1 MAKGLVGTANDQT
14 ITTAAAFI
22 PQMWS
27 DEVIATYQKNLVI
40 ANLVTRI
47 NHKGKKGDTINIPVP
62 TRGSATLKGENSL
75 VKIQGDTHGN
85 KAVLI
90 DTHYEYSVLIEDM
103 AEVQAL
109 SSLRRFYT
117 EDAGYALSTQVDTSL
132 FNRAAHLQG
141 GNGVVG
147 DGATAWNKAKVFN
160 ANGVLTD
167 WLRAG
172 AGNGITLTAGGDNAI
187 RGMIEN
193 LDLADVPQDGRA
205 FILTP
210 RQYTDLLG
218 LPRFTEQA
226 FIGDG
231 NAIKTGKVGMIYGI
245 EVYVTNNM
253 GTTICAT
260 NSVVHDIGLLIHKDA
275 LCLAEQVGV
284 RSQSQYMQ
292 QYLGDLYT
300 ADTIYGCQAL
310 RDTAGFA
317 FVTARA

>member
-14 ITTAAAFI
+14 ITTAASFI

-47 NHKGKKGDTINIPVP
+47 NHKGKKGDTINIPKPV
-62 TRGSATLKGENSL
+62 RGSATIKAKNA
-75 VKIQGDTHGN
+75 VVTIQGDTHGTV
-85 KAVLI
+85 AVSI

-117 EDAGYALSTQVDTSL
+117 EDAGYALSTEVDTSL
-132 FNRAAHLQG
+132 FNKAALLQG
-141 GNGVVG
+141 GNGNVG
-147 DGATAWNKAKVFN
+147 ASGWNKAKVFN
-160 ANGVLTD
+160 NAGVLVD
-167 WLRAG
+167 WNR
-172 AGNGITLTAGGDNAI
+172 AGNGNAITLTVGGDNAI

-205 FILTP
+205 FVMTP

-218 LPRFTEQA
+218 LARFTEQA

-253 GTTICAT
+253 GTTQCAT
-260 NSVVHDIGLLIHKDA
+260 NNVVHDIGLLIHKDA

-310 RDTAGFA
+310 REASGFA
-317 FVTARA
+317 FVTDR

>member
-14 ITTAAAFI
+14 ITTAASFI

-47 NHKGKKGDTINIPVP
+47 NHKGKKGDAINIPVP
-62 TRGSATLKGENSL
+62 VRGSATIKAENAK
-75 VKIQGDTHGN
+75 VTIQGDTHGT
-85 KAVLI
+85 KQVSI

-132 FNRAAHLQG
+132 FNEAANLQG

-160 ANGVLTD
+160 ASGVLTD
-167 WLRAG
+167 WLRAST
-172 AGNGITLTAGGDNAI
+172 GNAITMAAGGDNAI
-187 RGMIEN
+187 RGMLEN

-218 LPRFTEQA
+218 ISRFTEQQ

-231 NAIKTGKVGMIYGI
+231 NAIKTGKVGMIYGV

-253 GTTICAT
+253 GTTIAAT

-284 RSQSQYMQ
+284 RSQTQYMQ

-300 ADTIYGCQAL
+300 ADTIYGTAEL

-317 FVTARA
+317 FVTTR

>member
-14 ITTAAAFI
+14 ITTAASFI

-47 NHKGKKGDTINIPVP
+47 NHKGKKGDAINIPVP
-62 TRGSATLKGENSL
+62 VRGSATIKAENAK
-75 VKIQGDTHGN
+75 VTIQGDTHGT
-85 KAVLI
+85 KQVSI

-117 EDAGYALSTQVDTSL
+117 EDAGYALSTQVDVSL
-132 FNRAAHLQG
+132 FNEAANLQG

-160 ANGVLTD
+160 ASGVLTD
-167 WLRAG
+167 WLRAST
-172 AGNGITLTAGGDNAI
+172 GNAITMAAGGDNAI
-187 RGMIEN
+187 RGMLEN

-218 LPRFTEQA
+218 ISRFTEQQ

-231 NAIKTGKVGMIYGI
+231 NAIKTGKVGMIYGV

-253 GTTICAT
+253 GTTQAAT
-260 NSVVHDIGLLIHKDA
+260 AAVVHDIGLLIHKDA

-284 RSQSQYMQ
+284 RSQTQYMQ

-300 ADTIYGCQAL
+300 ADTIYGVMNL

-317 FVTARA
+317 FVTAR

>member
-1 MAKGLVGTANDQT
+1 MATGVIGTNDQT
-14 ITTAAAFI
+14 VTTAASFI

-47 NHKGKKGDTINIPVP
+47 NHKGKKGDAINIPVP
-62 TRGSATLKGENSL
+62 ERGSATLKGENSQ
-75 VKIQGDTHGN
+75 VKIQGDTHGT
-85 KAVLI
+85 KQVSI

-132 FNRAAHLQG
+132 FNRAAYLQS
-141 GNGVVG
+141 GNGNVG
-147 DGATAWNKAKVFN
+147 ASGWNKAKVFS
-160 ANGVLTD
+160 APGVLTD
-167 WLRAG
+167 WVRTG
-172 AGNGITLTAGGDNAI
+172 TGNAITMAAGGDNAI
-187 RGMIEN
+187 RGMLEN

-218 LPRFTEQA
+218 ISRFTEQQ

-231 NAIKTGKVGMIYGI
+231 NAIKTGKVGMIYGV

-253 GTTICAT
+253 GTTQAAT
-260 NSVVHDIGLLIHKDA
+260 AAVVHDIGLLIHKDA

-284 RSQSQYMQ
+284 RSQTQYMQ

-300 ADTIYGCQAL
+300 ADTIYGVMNL

-317 FVTARA
+317 FVTAR

>member
-14 ITTAAAFI
+14 ITTAASFI

-47 NHKGKKGDTINIPVP
+47 NHKGKKGDAINIPVP
-62 TRGSATLKGENSL
+62 ERGSATLKGENSQ
-75 VKIQGDTHGN
+75 VKIQGDTHGT
-85 KAVLI
+85 KQVSI
-90 DTHYEYSVLIEDM
+90 DKHYEYSVLIEDM

-117 EDAGYALSTQVDTSL
+117 EDAGYALSTQVDVSL
-132 FNRAAHLQG
+132 FNEAANLQG

-160 ANGVLTD
+160 ASGVLTD
-167 WLRAG
+167 WLRAST
-172 AGNGITLTAGGDNAI
+172 GNAITMAAGGDNAI
-187 RGMIEN
+187 RGMLEN

-218 LPRFTEQA
+218 ISRFTEQQ

-231 NAIKTGKVGMIYGI
+231 NAIKTGKVGMIYGV

-253 GTTICAT
+253 GTTTAAT
-260 NSVVHDIGLLIHKDA
+260 AAVVHDIGLLIHKDA

-284 RSQSQYMQ
+284 RSQTQYMQ

-300 ADTIYGCQAL
+300 ADTIYGTAEL

-317 FVTARA
+317 FVTTR

>member
-14 ITTAAAFI
+14 ITTAASFI

-47 NHKGKKGDTINIPVP
+47 NHKGKKGDAINIPVP
-62 TRGSATLKGENSL
+62 VRGSATIKAENAK
-75 VKIQGDTHGN
+75 VTIQGDTHGT
-85 KAVLI
+85 KQVSI

-117 EDAGYALSTQVDTSL
+117 EDAGYALSTQVDVSL
-132 FNRAAHLQG
+132 FNEAANLQG

-160 ANGVLTD
+160 ASGVLTD
-167 WLRAG
+167 WLRAST
-172 AGNGITLTAGGDNAI
+172 GNAITMAAGGDNAI
-187 RGMIEN
+187 RGMLEN

-218 LPRFTEQA
+218 ISRFTEQQ

-231 NAIKTGKVGMIYGI
+231 NAIKTGKVGMIYGV

-253 GTTICAT
+253 GTTTAAT
-260 NSVVHDIGLLIHKDA
+260 AAVVHDIGLLIHKDA

-284 RSQSQYMQ
+284 RSQTQYMQ

-300 ADTIYGCQAL
+300 ADTIYGTAEL

-317 FVTARA
+317 FITTR

>member
-14 ITTAAAFI
+14 ITTAATFI

-47 NHKGKKGDTINIPVP
+47 NHKGKKGDTINIPKPV
-62 TRGSATLKGENSL
+62 RGSATIKAKNA
-75 VKIQGDTHGN
+75 VVTIQGDTHGTV
-85 KAVLI
+85 AVPI
-90 DTHYEYSVLIEDM
+90 DVHYEYSVLIEDM

-117 EDAGYALSTQVDTSL
+117 EDAGYALSTEVDTSL
-132 FNRAAHLQG
+132 FNKAADLQG

-160 ANGVLTD
+160 SSGVLTD
-167 WLRAG
+167 WLRAST
-172 AGNGITLTAGGDNAI
+172 GNAITLTAGGDNAI